1 MPKNIVRSSSNYKPL
16 MSSEGKGR
24 GVNGIYN
31 RHPSP
36 GLGSYPA
43 SKGAGDIDEKFAET
57 GVGDANSQQNQLR
70 QAKGVRR
77 EGKAPLVTSSN
88 MDKRKNPYRSPN
100 KK

>member
-1 MPKNIVRSSSNYKPL
+1 MPKNTVRSSSNYKPI
-16 MSSEGKGR
+16 MSPEGKGR
-24 GVNGIYN
+24 GVSGIYN

-43 SKGAGDIDEKFAET
+43 SKGNGDIDEKFAET

-70 QAKGVRR
+70 QVEGVRR
-77 EGKAPLVTSSN
+77 EGKAPLVTTSN
-88 MDKRKNPYRSPN
+88 MNKSKNPYRSST